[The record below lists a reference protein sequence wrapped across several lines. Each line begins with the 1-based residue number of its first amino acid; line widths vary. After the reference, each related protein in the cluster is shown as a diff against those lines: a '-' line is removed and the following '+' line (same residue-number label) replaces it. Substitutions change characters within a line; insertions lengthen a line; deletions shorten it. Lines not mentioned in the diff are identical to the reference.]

1 MSNSK
6 PQLPSSPLYVPVSQ
20 NQASPDWNQLG
31 IEENLPTNNHYF
43 KTQIDEA
50 PIVRFVNQLIADAV
64 EQGASDIHLEPYEH
78 HSRIRIRQDGVLQAS
93 YAPPNSVTRRLV
105 SRLKIMAGMDI
116 AEHRL
121 PQDGRIKWQSPIS
134 SVDLRISSCPTL
146 YGEKL
151 VIRILDQS
159 RQQLQIEDL
168 GLDTQQLALF
178 EHALKQPY
186 GMILVTGPTGS
197 GKTVSLYAGLQ
208 RLNIESRNIS
218 TAEDPVEITLD
229 GINQVNINSKIGLSF
244 AEALRSFLR
253 QDPDII
259 MVGEIR
265 DLETAQIAI
274 KAAQTGHLV
283 LSTLHTNDAPASI
296 ARLQQMGVEN
306 YQIASALQLV
316 IAQRLVRLLCPGC
329 KQSTHYPYPR
339 LIAAGFDPD
348 ECAHLQLFRAQSCH
362 LCLNGYKGRTGI
374 YQIMP
379 VTPELRECI
388 LHPSQNPSLVEHLR
402 NHQLLDLRQAG
413 LEKVRHGLTS
423 LEEVERMTR
432 EF

>member
-1 MSNSK
+1 MSNTESQLAAK
-6 PQLPSSPLYVPVSQ
+6 PHYPALSPGK
-20 NQASPDWNQLG
+20 NSPDWNQLG
-31 IEENLPTNNHYF
+31 IEENLPNTSHYF

-50 PIVRFVNQLIADAV
+50 PVVRFVNQLIADAV
-64 EQGASDIHLEPYEH
+64 AQGASDIHLEPYEQN
-78 HSRIRIRQDGVLQAS
+78 SRIRIRHDGVLQES
-93 YAPPNSVTRRLV
+93 YTPPNQVTRRLV

-121 PQDGRIKWQSPIS
+121 PQDGRIKWQSTS
-134 SVDLRISSCPTL
+134 TSVDLRISSCPTL

-168 GLDTQQLALF
+168 GLDAEQYQLF
-178 EHALKQPY
+178 QNALKQPY

-208 RLNIESRNIS
+208 RLNSEARNIS
-218 TAEDPVEITLD
+218 TAEDPVEITIA
-229 GINQVNINSKIGLSF
+229 GINQVNINTKIGLSF

-253 QDPDII
+253 QDPDVI

-316 IAQRLVRLLCPGC
+316 IAQRLVRLLCPAC
-329 KQSTHYPYPR
+329 KQATSYPLHR
-339 LIAAGFDPD
+339 LLAAGFKAS
-348 ECAHLQLFRAQSCH
+348 ECEALHLFRAQSCH
-362 LCLNGYKGRTGI
+362 LCLNGFKGRTGI
-374 YQIMP
+374 YQIVP
-379 VTPELRECI
+379 ITPEFRDHIIQASNSISLSDLLR
-388 LHPSQNPSLVEHLR
+388 QNQIS
-402 NHQLLDLRQAG
+402 DLRQAG
-413 LEKVRHGLTS
+413 LEKVRQGLTS

>member
-1 MSNSK
+1 MSTTKS
-6 PQLPSSPLYVPVSQ
+6 QLPVTQNYLPLDPL
-20 NQASPDWNQLG
+20 NDSPDWNQLG
-31 IEENLPTNNHYF
+31 IEESLPNTSHYF

-50 PIVRFVNQLIADAV
+50 PVVRFVNQLIADAV
-64 EQGASDIHLEPYEH
+64 QLGASDIHLEPFEH
-78 HSRIRIRQDGVLQAS
+78 QSRIRIRHDGVLQES
-93 YAPPNSVTRRLV
+93 YTPPSKVTRRLV
-105 SRLKIMAGMDI
+105 SRFKIMAGMDI

-121 PQDGRIKWQSPIS
+121 PQDGRIKWQSGNTC
-134 SVDLRISSCPTL
+134 VDLRISSCPTL

-168 GLDTQQLALF
+168 GLDTEQFHTF

-208 RLNIESRNIS
+208 RLNTEARNIS
-218 TAEDPVEITLD
+218 TAEDPVEITIE
-229 GINQVNINSKIGLSF
+229 GINQVNINTKIGLSF
-244 AEALRSFLR
+244 AEALRTFLR
-253 QDPDII
+253 QDPDVI

-274 KAAQTGHLV
+274 KASQTGHLV

-296 ARLQQMGVEN
+296 ARLQQMGVES

-316 IAQRLVRLLCPGC
+316 IAQRLVRLLCPAC
-329 KQSTHYPYPR
+329 KQATQYP
-339 LIAAGFDPD
+339 LHHLLGAGFKAE
-348 ECAHLQLFRAQSCH
+348 ECESLQLFRAKSCQ
-362 LCLNGYKGRTGI
+362 LCLNGFKGRTGI
-374 YQIMP
+374 YQVMRI
-379 VTPELRECI
+379 TPELRDYIIQANDRSNLAEI
-388 LHPSQNPSLVEHLR
+388 LKHNQIP
-402 NHQLLDLRQAG
+402 DLRQAG
-413 LEKVRHGLTS
+413 LDKVRQGLTS
-423 LEEVERMTR
+423 LEEVERITR